1 VTGIKAKLHVM
12 TGAIPRFCK
21 PRSVPYALR
30 DAVEAQLNK
39 MEADG
44 VITPVNFSEWAA
56 PTVNFPKVDQTGRIC
71 GDYKVSINPWLEVD
85 QYPIPKPQDLF
96 TKL

>member
-1 VTGIKAKLHVM
+1 
-12 TGAIPRFCK
+12 
-21 PRSVPYALR
+21 
-30 DAVEAQLNK
+30 

-71 GDYKVSINPWLEVD
+71 GDYKVFILGPYFARD
-85 QYPIPKPQDLF
+85 F
-96 TKL
+96 R